1 MRFFCCTKAPR
12 PDSAPPAPHTTIS
25 SSPAISLAPLRGVTI
40 REYREAYARRFG
52 GVDYAVAPFIP
63 TVAGDKVMPK
73 LLKDIAPDAAARPLS
88 GTPPPSLMPTI
99 PQLIGKD
106 PAQLRVMASA
116 LRGLGFTQ
124 MNLNCGCPWKFVA
137 KKGRGSGLPEDELLF
152 AKMLEAG
159 CAAMP
164 GGFSIKIRLGMKD
177 NATLAKRAALISS
190 FPLKEIIIHP
200 RTGAQMYEGAVDLDE
215 FERVLPQM
223 KCPVVYNGDIQ
234 TPSDAERILARFP
247 QIAGIMIGRGIIAD
261 PFLPAT
267 IKARLAASRP
277 QIAADVAAAPA
288 PAPATSP
295 PPRDPAAALDFL
307 RELYE
312 TYRATLCGP
321 SPVLGRMKELWGFA
335 YVYFNG
341 GLRILRAIQRAQTLV
356 DYESAIASLRN

>member
-1 MRFFCCTKAPR
+1 MKTNPI
-12 PDSAPPAPHTTIS
+12 PPT
-25 SSPAISLAPLRGVTI
+25 ISLAPLRGVTI

-73 LLKDIAPDAAARPLS
+73 LLKDIAPDAAARPQCEAS
-88 GTPPPSLMPTI
+88 PSASPPDAPPPSLMPTI
-99 PQLIGKD
+99 PQLIGKA

-116 LRGLGFTQ
+116 LRGLGFSQ

-159 CAAMP
+159 CDSMP

-177 NATLAKRAALISS
+177 NTTLAKRAALISS

-215 FERVLPQM
+215 FERVLPLM

-234 TPSDAERILARFP
+234 TPEDAERILARFP
-247 QIAGIMIGRGIIAD
+247 QISGIMIGRGIIAD
-261 PFLPAT
+261 PFLPAA
-267 IKARLAASRP
+267 IKARLADPCLPSTT
-277 QIAADVAAAPA
+277 DAAPA
-288 PAPATSP
+288 LAAASVLS
-295 PPRDPAAALDFL
+295 RDPAAALDLL

-312 TYRATLCGP
+312 TYRAMLYGP
-321 SPVLGRMKELWGFA
+321 SPVLGRMKELWGIA
-335 YVYFNG
+335 YTFFDG
-341 GLRILRAIQRAQTLV
+341 GLRILRAIQRAQTLA
-356 DYESAIASLRN
+356 DYEAAIASLRY